1 MERDKVIT
9 RRGFLKRAGG
19 AAIGFPYIVSSA
31 ALGRAGGTAASERI
45 VMGFIGVGGRG
56 GGLLKNFISFDDVQ
70 VAAICDV
77 KKARRDG
84 ARNTVDKHYGKKV
97 CRAYVDFREVCARSD
112 IDAIVIGSTDHW
124 HVPHALE
131 AVRAG
136 KDVYCEKPLGLSIEQ
151 GQVLR
156 REVRRYGRIFQFGT
170 QERSGR
176 NSSFACALV
185 LSGRVGK
192 LKHITVASRYSI
204 ASENFAAMAVPD
216 DIDYEMWLGPAPWAP
231 YHPERVSNSHWWHI
245 SDYSLGWI
253 AGCGIHTIDTATRG
267 NKTDLTGPVEVE
279 GVGEYPRDGTCNCA
293 TGWDVNLKWA
303 NGVTM
308 RFTDG
313 KKNPFGVKF
322 EGTDGW
328 VFVKEEHLGGTVDA
342 EPKSLLREKILPWE
356 KHLRPS
362 SHHWRN
368 FLDCIKTRSRP
379 AAPIEVAVRSDTL
392 CHLSDIAMRLGRKLR
407 WNPDKEEF
415 VNDGEANRLLS
426 RPMRSPW
433 RL

>member
-1 MERDKVIT
+1 
-9 RRGFLKRAGG
+9 
-19 AAIGFPYIVSSA
+19 
-31 ALGRAGGTAASERI
+31 
-45 VMGFIGVGGRG
+45 
-56 GGLLKNFISFDDVQ
+56 
-70 VAAICDV
+70 
-77 KKARRDG
+77 
-84 ARNTVDKHYGKKV
+84 
-97 CRAYVDFREVCARSD
+97 
-112 IDAIVIGSTDHW
+112 
-124 HVPHALE
+124 
-131 AVRAG
+131 
-136 KDVYCEKPLGLSIEQ
+136 
-151 GQVLR
+151 
-156 REVRRYGRIFQFGT
+156 
-170 QERSGR
+170 
-176 NSSFACALV
+176 
-185 LSGRVGK
+185 
-192 LKHITVASRYSI
+192 
-204 ASENFAAMAVPD
+204 
-216 DIDYEMWLGPAPWAP
+216 
-231 YHPERVSNSHWWHI
+231 
-245 SDYSLGWI
+245 
-253 AGCGIHTIDTATRG
+253 
-267 NKTDLTGPVEVE
+267 
-279 GVGEYPRDGTCNCA
+279 
-293 TGWDVNLKWA
+293 
-303 NGVTM
+303 M